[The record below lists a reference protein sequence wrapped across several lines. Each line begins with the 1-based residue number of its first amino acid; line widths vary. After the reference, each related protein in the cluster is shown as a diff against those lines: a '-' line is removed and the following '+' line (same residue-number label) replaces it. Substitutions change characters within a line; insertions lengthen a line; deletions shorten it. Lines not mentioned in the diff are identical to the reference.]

1 MDLIYRA
8 FSHFKYLF
16 LARKEVCEMVE
27 WFASRVAYG
36 YMTAE
41 KGKQT
46 KERPLVPKRFRTDVI
61 AVLRQM
67 NLDADGQPIAGDEQ

>member
-16 LARKEVCEMVE
+16 LTRKEVYQMVE

-61 AVLRQM
+61 EVLRQM

>member
-1 MDLIYRA
+1 
-8 FSHFKYLF
+8 
-16 LARKEVCEMVE
+16 MVE
-27 WFASRVAYG
+27 WLAARVAYG

-46 KERPLVPKRFRTDVI
+46 KERPLVPKRFRPQVI
-61 AVLRQM
+61 EVLKQM

>member
-1 MDLIYRA
+1 MEWVYRA
-8 FSHFKYLF
+8 ILHLKYIF

-46 KERPLVPKRFRTDVI
+46 KERPLVPKRFRADVVE
-61 AVLRQM
+61 VLKQM
-67 NLDADGQPIAGDEQ
+67 NLDADGQPISGDEE

>member
-1 MDLIYRA
+1 MEWVYRA
-8 FSHFKYLF
+8 FLHLKYIF
-16 LARKEVCEMVE
+16 LARKEVYQMVE

-46 KERPLVPKRFRTDVI
+46 KERPLVPKRFRADVI
-61 AVLRQM
+61 EVLRQM

>member
-1 MDLIYRA
+1 MMIYRA
-8 FSHFKYLF
+8 FLHLKYLF
-16 LARKEVCEMVE
+16 LARKVVYQMVE

-46 KERPLVPKRFRTDVI
+46 KERPLVPKRFRAEVI
-61 AVLRQM
+61 EVLRQM
-67 NLDADGQPIAGDEQ
+67 GLDADGQPIAGDEQ

>member
-1 MDLIYRA
+1 MGWIYRA
-8 FSHFKYLF
+8 ILHLKYIF
-16 LARKEVCEMVE
+16 LQRKEVYQMVE

-46 KERPLVPKRFRTDVI
+46 KERPLVPKRLRADVI
-61 AVLRQM
+61 VVLKQM

>member
-1 MDLIYRA
+1 
-8 FSHFKYLF
+8 
-16 LARKEVCEMVE
+16 MVE

-46 KERPLVPKRFRTDVI
+46 KERPLVPKRFRADVI
-61 AVLRQM
+61 VVLKQM

>member
-1 MDLIYRA
+1 MEWVYRA
-8 FSHFKYLF
+8 FLHLKYIF
-16 LARKEVCEMVE
+16 LARKEVYQMVE
-27 WFASRVAYG
+27 WLAARVAYG

-46 KERPLVPKRFRTDVI
+46 KERPLVPKRFRSDVI
-61 AVLRQM
+61 EVLRQM

>member
-1 MDLIYRA
+1 MDWIYRA
-8 FSHFKYLF
+8 ILHLKYIF
-16 LARKEVCEMVE
+16 LQRKEVYQMVE

-46 KERPLVPKRFRTDVI
+46 KERPLVPKRFRIDVI

>member
-1 MDLIYRA
+1 MERIYCV
-8 FSHFKYLF
+8 FLHLKYLF
-16 LARKEVCEMVE
+16 LVRKGVYQMVE

-46 KERPLVPKRFRTDVI
+46 KERPLVPKRFRADVI
-61 AVLRQM
+61 VVLKQM